1 MLTFG
6 FITNIKYFLKMK
18 KILLFS
24 FVLFAINIV
33 SAQRVRSSKVPTAV
47 KTAFAKAQP
56 STKKVSWSKEDANF
70 EASFDNTQGKDMSVV
85 ITPTGD
91 VVETE
96 LEIAFS
102 ELPQA
107 AQMALKGKKVKETA
121 KITDAKGNV
130 KFEAEVAGKDLLF
143 DVNGKAM

>member
-1 MLTFG
+1 
-6 FITNIKYFLKMK
+6 MK
-18 KILLFS
+18 KILLFCV
-24 FVLFAINIV
+24 VLFAVNIV
-33 SAQRVRSSKVPTAV
+33 SAQGVRASKVPMSV
-47 KTAFAKAQP
+47 KTTFAKAQP
-56 STKKVSWSKEDANF
+56 SIKKVAWSKEDVNF
-70 EASFDNTQGKDMSVV
+70 EASFDNVQGKDMSVV

-91 VVETE
+91 IVETE

-130 KFEAEVAGKDLLF
+130 KFEAEVGGKDLLF
-143 DVNGKAM
+143 DENGKSM

>member
-1 MLTFG
+1 
-6 FITNIKYFLKMK
+6 MK
-18 KILLFS
+18 KILLFCV
-24 FVLFAINIV
+24 VLFAVNIV
-33 SAQRVRSSKVPTAV
+33 SAQGVRASKVPMSV
-47 KTAFAKAQP
+47 KTTFAKAQP
-56 STKKVSWSKEDANF
+56 SIKKVAWSKEDVNF
-70 EASFDNTQGKDMSVV
+70 EASFDNAQGKDMSVV

-91 VVETE
+91 IVETE

-130 KFEAEVAGKDLLF
+130 KFEAEVGGKDLLF
-143 DVNGKAM
+143 DENGKSM